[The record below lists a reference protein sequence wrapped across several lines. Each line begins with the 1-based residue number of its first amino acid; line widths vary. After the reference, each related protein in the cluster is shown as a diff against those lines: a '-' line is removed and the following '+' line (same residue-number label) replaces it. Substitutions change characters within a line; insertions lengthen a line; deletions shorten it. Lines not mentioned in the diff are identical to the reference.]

1 MRRSRYALGLAIA
14 GDVGLIASLFV
25 IAGSGSQRLILAAV
39 FSIPL
44 LIALNGLARG
54 RIYTAAWASMASL
67 FYLAY
72 AMVEYIA
79 GAGSLGVDL
88 CLAASI
94 ALFTGTV
101 VFAKWDARERGL
113 TGKKRGND

>member
-1 MRRSRYALGLAIA
+1 MRRSRYALALAVA
-14 GDVGLIASLFV
+14 GDIGLIASLFV
-25 IAGSGSQRLILAAV
+25 IAGAGTDRLVLAGL

-44 LIALNGLARG
+44 LIALNGLARA
-54 RIYTAAWASMASL
+54 RVYTAAWASMAAL

-88 CLAASI
+88 CLATSL
-94 ALFTGTV
+94 ALFTGSV
-101 VFAKWDARERGL
+101 VFAKWDAREQEIGPR
-113 TGKKRGND
+113 T